1 MLSPKYR
8 KFKYAHLNNFKGKK
22 QIKLNKHGN

>member
-8 KFKYAHLNNFKGKK
+8 NFKYAHLHHFKGKK
-22 QIKLNKHGN
+22 QIKLNRHGN